1 MRQRQTQKGI
11 ISMRMR
17 FTKAFYAVSA
27 AAVITASLGVSAGVA
42 SAATHGKKDTVACGS
57 DCVSIFSDQL
67 GSSVTMN
74 AFISGDTGVGGKVGT
89 PVNLHLAANYRPNG
103 DFSPSIS
110 GFVFQ
115 YCGFLANDFFSPT
128 SYICTHYPL
137 FAVIELNWAPFG
149 NQSGLCAGVRKA
161 VNNERVTLQPCG
173 TSPNT
178 IWVADRINSTLGTN
192 CLLPQTPPVS
202 PGDPTVNFC
211 PLVNGGDSNFS
222 QPLVLTLNTG
232 TNHPANALYLN
243 RELLVGNV
251 ARSNQQWAYYFGP
264 VT

>member
-1 MRQRQTQKGI
+1 MRK
-11 ISMRMR
+11 R

-27 AAVITASLGVSAGVA
+27 AAVITVGLGLSAGVA
-42 SAATHGKKDTVACGS
+42 SAATHSKKDTVACGAN
-57 DCVSIFSDQL
+57 CVSIFSDQL

-74 AFISGDTGVGGKVGT
+74 AYVNGDTGVGGRVGT
-89 PVNLHLAANYRPNG
+89 PVNLHLAGNYRPNG
-103 DFSPSIS
+103 DFTPSIS

-149 NQSGLCAGVRKA
+149 NESSYCAGVRSA
-161 VNNERVTLQPCG
+161 VNNQAVTLQPCG

-178 IWVADRINSTLGTN
+178 VWVADRLNSTLGTN
-192 CLLPQTPPVS
+192 CLIPQVQPVS
-202 PGDPTVNFC
+202 AGDPSVNFC
-211 PLVNGGDSNFS
+211 PLVNGGDTNFS

-232 TNHPANALYLN
+232 TNRPSNGLFLN
-243 RELLVGNV
+243 RELLVGGI
-251 ARSNQQWAYYFGP
+251 ARSNQQFAYFFGP

>member
-1 MRQRQTQKGI
+1 MFK
-11 ISMRMR
+11 R

-27 AAVITASLGVSAGVA
+27 AAVVTAGLGLSAGAA
-42 SAATHGKKDTVACGS
+42 SAATHVTHSKKGTVACGGN
-57 DCVSIFSDQL
+57 CVNIFSDVL

-74 AFISGDTGVGGKVGT
+74 AYLHLDNGSGGYTGA
-89 PVNLHLAANYRPNG
+89 PVNLHLASNNRPNG

-128 SYICTHYPL
+128 SYICQHYPL

-149 NQSGLCAGVRKA
+149 NQSGLCAGVRYA
-161 VNNERVTLQPCG
+161 VNNARVTLQPCG

-178 IWVADRINSTLGTN
+178 VWVADRNASTLGSN

-202 PGDPTVNFC
+202 AGDPSVNFC
-211 PLVNGGDSNFS
+211 PLINGGDSNFS

-232 TNHPANALYLN
+232 TNFPANGLFLN
-243 RELLVGNV
+243 RLLLVGNQ
-251 ARSNQQWAYYFGP
+251 ARSNQQFAYFFGP
-264 VT
+264 VS